1 MSSTTPSRASGRRR
15 ARELVLQGLYQRRLS
30 HNASADVRVQLAESP
45 GYERADVDYFDALWR
60 GLADDADALVETL
73 APLLDRK
80 PAELSPVERAI
91 LAIGAWELEHRR
103 DIPYRVVINE
113 AVELAKS
120 YGGTDGH
127 KFVNGVLDKHAA
139 GVRAAEI
146 AARARERDIG

>member
-1 MSSTTPSRASGRRR
+1 MPSTTPSRASGRRR

-45 GYERADVDYFDALWR
+45 GYERADADYFDELWR

-103 DIPYRVVINE
+103 E
-113 AVELAKS
+113 
-120 YGGTDGH
+120 
-127 KFVNGVLDKHAA
+127 
-139 GVRAAEI
+139 
-146 AARARERDIG
+146 